1 MQKILIVEDDI
12 DIQDI
17 LKNHLIDAGYE
28 VAVASDGVAGI
39 AMFGDTIDL
48 VLLDIMLPKIDGYG
62 VCEVIRRRSQVPI
75 IMLTALSDEENQLRG
90 FEQQIDDYIPKPFSP
105 KILLCKI
112 AAILRRRTAENQNQS
127 LLTYKELS
135 MDVDGFHVYQG
146 GNEVVLTSKEFALLR
161 LMLENQGKVFTRQML
176 LDRLWAA
183 DLEVEDR
190 IVDSHIKNIR
200 KKLNA
205 DYIKT
210 IRGKGFDLEPSPK
223 SSPDVKISG
232 SGFSLSVSA
241 LSGVFSS
248 SAGGSVLGG
257 SVLVDSS
264 SFSSRVNELSFS

>member
-17 LKNHLIDAGYE
+17 LKNHLIYAGYE
-28 VAVASDGVAGI
+28 VVVASDGVAGI
-39 AMFGDTIDL
+39 AMFDDTIDL

-62 VCEVIRRRSQVPI
+62 VCEVIRKRSQIPI
-75 IMLTALSDEENQLRG
+75 IMLTALSDEEN
-90 FEQQIDDYIPKPFSP
+90 QIDDYIPKPFSP

-112 AAILRRRTAENQNQS
+112 AAILRRRTAENQNPS
-127 LLTYKELS
+127 LLTYKELN
-135 MDVDGFHVYQG
+135 MDVDGFHVYQD

-176 LDRLWAA
+176 LDRLWAD

-210 IRGKGFDLEPSPK
+210 IRGVGYRIDQ
-223 SSPDVKISG
+223 
-232 SGFSLSVSA
+232 A
-241 LSGVFSS
+241 H
-248 SAGGSVLGG
+248 
-257 SVLVDSS
+257 
-264 SFSSRVNELSFS
+264 

>member
-1 MQKILIVEDDI
+1 MQKILIIEDDI

-17 LKNHLIDAGYE
+17 LKNHLTDAGYE
-28 VAVASDGVAGI
+28 VVIAADGVAGI
-39 AMFGDTIDL
+39 AKFDDTISL

-62 VCEVIRRRSQVPI
+62 VCEVIRQKSQVPI
-75 IMLTALSDEENQLRG
+75 IMLTALSDEENQLKG
-90 FEQQIDDYIPKPFSP
+90 FKQQIDDYIPKPFSP

-135 MDVDGFHVYQG
+135 MDNDGFHVYHK
-146 GNEVVLTSKEFALLR
+146 GNEVVLTSKEFMLLR

-176 LDRLWAA
+176 LERLWSE
-183 DLEVEDR
+183 DLEVEER

-210 IRGKGFDLEPSPK
+210 IRGVGYRIDK
-223 SSPDVKISG
+223 VH
-232 SGFSLSVSA
+232 
-241 LSGVFSS
+241 
-248 SAGGSVLGG
+248 
-257 SVLVDSS
+257 
-264 SFSSRVNELSFS
+264 